1 MKYTNQIHKEDFWH
15 KGYYWYIK
23 IEGVGWQYDIDQ
35 SPEMLEQILD
45 NQPWTKKMQVYLGA
59 ERGDQLFFEEITNE
73 ESLQAMVSKAK
84 DLIKKNAV

>member
-15 KGYYWYIK
+15 KGHYWYIK

-73 ESLQAMVSKAK
+73 ESIPAMVSKSK
-84 DLIKKNAV
+84 DLIKKYAV